1 VPQFLSDEW
10 ITEAKKIREGHEP
23 ANVAKPAPA
32 KINLVVTEV
41 PFGEGSVNA
50 HMDTT
55 SGELVMDL
63 GHLDA
68 AEATLTT
75 DYDTARA
82 SFVDNN
88 PQAGMQ
94 AFMAGKVKVTGDM
107 TKLMAL
113 MQGGTD
119 MELAQKIQAITE

>member
-10 ITEAKKIREGHEP
+10 IAEAKKIRETHE
-23 ANVAKPAPA
+23 ATSVAKPAPA
-32 KINLVVTEV
+32 KINLVITEV
-41 PFGEGSVNA
+41 PFGDGTVKA

-63 GHLDA
+63 GHLDP
-68 AEATLTT
+68 AEATLST
-75 DYDTARA
+75 DYATAR
-82 SFVDNN
+82 STFVDNN

-94 AFMAGKVKVTGDM
+94 AFMAGKVKITGDM

-119 MELAQKIQAITE
+119 LELAQKIQAITE